1 MQSAAFRLTL
11 ATTVLAGLGVTTGA
25 AEDTQFF
32 KSAVEPVLR
41 KNCLGCHNSRIRMS
55 GLALDTKAGVLAG
68 GKRGT
73 AVVPGNSETSA
84 LYRAITHSGDIR
96 MPPTG
101 PMPAN
106 DIAVL
111 KQWIESGLPWDGST
125 VSGPVP
131 SHWSF
136 RRPLRPPEPASEGG
150 WDRNAIDRFI
160 LARLRKAGLPPSP
173 EADRATLLR
182 RAALDL
188 TGLPP
193 TPKEVDAFVNDRRP
207 DAYERVVDRLLTSP
221 HYGERWGRYWL
232 DAAHY
237 ADSNG
242 YAIDSPRE
250 IWKYRDWVIQ
260 ALNADMPFD
269 LFVTEQ
275 MAGDLLPNPTT
286 DQLVATG
293 FYRNTLLN
301 EEGGSDPEQYRVEAV
316 VDRVAT
322 TGSALL
328 GLTLACARC
337 HDHKFDPVS
346 QREFYQL
353 YAFFNNIDEMTT
365 GRAPHKIR
373 EPILEFGTADEIAR
387 RHAFDSQLRSLETEL
402 VIYEAALPP
411 NTDVEKDP
419 GSLERRKNIL
429 ALRKQIPS
437 AFSTLIVRELPQPR
451 DAYIHIGGEF
461 TDKGEA
467 VEPNTPAVLPPLSV
481 KGRPSRLH
489 LARWL
494 VSRDHPLTARVAV
507 NRMWQAY
514 FGRGIVET
522 QDDFGLKGSPPTHPD
537 LLDWLAVEFMDR
549 KWSQKAMHRLIV
561 TSATYKQASRH
572 RSDIEEQ
579 DPQNLLLA
587 RQNRLRLDAEI
598 VRDVALL
605 ASGLYD
611 GRIGGPSVF
620 PPIPEG
626 TLATTQIRRDW
637 PTSTGADRYRRGL
650 YTFFWRSAPHPSLMT
665 FDAPDATASCTR
677 RSRSNTPLQ
686 SLILLNDTAFLELAE
701 GIGRNVLRTAP
712 PNDQARV
719 RYAFRLTLGRTPA
732 PVEEKRLLAFLAARK
747 SAGDDKSKAWTATA
761 RVLMNLDEFRT
772 RE

>member
-1 MQSAAFRLTL
+1 MHSAASHLGLTIALL
-11 ATTVLAGLGVTTGA
+11 ALCGA
-25 AEDTQFF
+25 VPRASADDTQFF

-41 KNCLGCHNSRIRMS
+41 KNCLGCHNVRLKMS
-55 GLALDTKAGVLAG
+55 GLALDTRAGVLAG
-68 GKRGT
+68 GKRG
-73 AVVPGNSETSA
+73 AAAIPGNPEGSE
-84 LYRAITHSGDIR
+84 LYRAISHSGEIR

-101 PMPAN
+101 PLPAN

-111 KQWIESGLPWDGST
+111 KRWIEAGLPWDGDA

-131 SHWSF
+131 AHWAF
-136 RRPLRPPEPASEGG
+136 RKPVRPPKPPADGD
-150 WDRNAIDRFI
+150 WARNTIDRFI
-160 LARLRKAGLPPSP
+160 LARLHKAGLRPSP
-173 EADRATLLR
+173 EADRTTLLR
-182 RAALDL
+182 RVSLDL

-193 TPKEVDAFVNDRRP
+193 SPKEVDAFLKDRRP
-207 DAYERVVDRLLTSP
+207 DAYERVVDRLLASP
-221 HYGERWGRYWL
+221 HHGERWGRYWL

-269 LFVTEQ
+269 RFVTEQ
-275 MAGDLLPNPTT
+275 MAGDLLPTPTT

-316 VDRVAT
+316 VDRVST

-337 HDHKFDPVS
+337 HDHKYDPVS

-365 GRAPHKIR
+365 GRSAGKIR
-373 EPILEFGTADEIAR
+373 EPILEFGTPDEIAR

-411 NTDVEKDP
+411 NTDVERDP

-429 ALRKQIPS
+429 ALRKQIPA
-437 AFSTLIVRELPQPR
+437 AFSTLILRELPQPR
-451 DAYIHIGGEF
+451 EAYIHIGGEF

-467 VEPNTPAVLPPLSV
+467 VTANTPAVLPPLDL
-481 KGRPSRLH
+481 KGTPNRLD
-489 LARWL
+489 LARWI

-507 NRMWQAY
+507 NHLWQAY

-522 QDDFGLKGSPPTHPD
+522 QDDFGLKGSPPTHPE

-549 KWSQKAMHRLIV
+549 NWSQKAMHRLIV
-561 TSATYKQASRH
+561 TSATYRQASH
-572 RSDIEEQ
+572 NRSDVEEH
-579 DPQNLLLA
+579 DPRRISCWLVRTAFASMRRSCATLPCWRADFTTDASADPACFLPSRKA
-587 RQNRLRLDAEI
+587 RWRPR
-598 VRDVALL
+598 R
-605 ASGLYD
+605 SG
-611 GRIGGPSVF
+611 GTGPPAPAQTDTAAACTRSS
-620 PPIPEG
+620 G
-626 TLATTQIRRDW
+626 AQRR
-637 PTSTGADRYRRGL
+637 
-650 YTFFWRSAPHPSLMT
+650 
-665 FDAPDATASCTR
+665 TR

-686 SLILLNDTAFLELAE
+686 SLVLLNDAAFLEFAE
-701 GIGRNVLRTAP
+701 GIGQSVLRSAP
-712 PNDQARV
+712 PNDAARV
-719 RYAFRLTLGRTPA
+719 RHAFRLTLGRDPA
-732 PVEEKRLLAFLAARK
+732 PVEEKRLLAFLAARRA
-747 SAGDDKSKAWTATA
+747 AGDDRSKAWTAAA